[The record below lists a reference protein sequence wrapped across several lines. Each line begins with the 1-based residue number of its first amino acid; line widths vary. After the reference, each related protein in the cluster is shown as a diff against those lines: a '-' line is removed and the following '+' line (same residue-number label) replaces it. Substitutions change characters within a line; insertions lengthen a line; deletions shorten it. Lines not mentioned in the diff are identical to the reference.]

1 MWLIVET
8 DRYKERETLELLRKV
23 EGFRDGYLPMCRKTV
38 SGAEGAK
45 CAFVP
50 LISHVLFVD
59 IDVERYKTDFSRQ
72 RYHSRI
78 LTNRG
83 YFLYYEDTTASDGT
97 IVKQQIKTDARL
109 FCVRQEGKSL
119 DDLLSVATIDKADV
133 EGLRLFVD
141 QANSSMTDYQ
151 VIDADYDL
159 LASTHDTVLV
169 TEGPYRGF
177 RGVVRQRKTRGKKDR
192 VLYVRVANWCFC
204 IPNIRAYRYVVVH
217 EAPHGKKSAEVNAWR
232 NADMLIGRFQALLPT
247 DKVDNA
253 AHYLRTLLL
262 RLHRGVALGD
272 LETKLQKDTTNPD
285 TPLLLLFLRG
295 DEIRGIGP
303 LSAAEAGAVI
313 SLSRHYRSVESNI
326 EFVLR
331 EAIPDRSLRP
341 FLTPTPGTPI
351 PEGQDYAVVP
361 HATFTEYIIP
371 LNLRPYFWRD
381 EYEQGKFKT
390 FSSQAGDYIY
400 YAHVGVKEPHQ
411 TPSNPIQTP
420 SNPTQTPSNPTQTPS
435 NPNSN
440 PNKTLFISCGT
451 FSRMCEQGMQRDS
464 ESFLADLRRKG
475 YESLATLLTD
485 PTITFYEDKESGIHG
500 FVMGLKG
507 FEMGLKG
514 GAKGFEIGL
523 KEFDMGLNELEMG
536 LKEFE
541 MGLKEFEMGLKEFE
555 WGSKGFEWG
564 SKGFE
569 NGLRGLKEFENG
581 LNPTSNPIQTPSN
594 PTSNPNSNPISNPTS
609 NPNSNPIQTL
619 IGSFVSVWQGT
630 RNLELRNALRKD
642 VLLHK
647 QVLDEVENKVPM
659 NEALERV
666 FDAVGGEARSMEDIH
681 ADLIK
686 YVGTI
691 ESHLASHRF
700 LPAYVLYLQILQT
713 VSRRYLSDDRETLC
727 PRSAYLPDKACT
739 AAHTL
744 ITTYI
749 ADNTDE
755 VTKEIIEEYR
765 PIIKHLRKS
774 PSFLAFRI
782 PSCL

>member
-8 DRYKERETLELLRKV
+8 DRYKEREALELLRKV

-72 RYHSRI
+72 RYLSRI

-83 YFLYYEDTTASDGT
+83 YFLYYEDTTAPDGT
-97 IVKQQIKTDARL
+97 TVKRQIKTDARL

-119 DDLLSVATIDKADV
+119 EDLLSGATIDKADV

-232 NADMLIGRFQALLPT
+232 NADMLIGRFQALLPI
-247 DKVDNA
+247 DKIDNA
-253 AHYLRTLLL
+253 AHYLRALLL

-272 LETKLQKDTTNPD
+272 LETKLQKDTANPD

-303 LSAAEAGAVI
+303 LSAAEAGAAI

-341 FLTPTPGTPI
+341 FLTPTPGTTI
-351 PEGQDYAVVP
+351 PEGQDYAIVP
-361 HATFTEYIIP
+361 HTTFTEYIIP
-371 LNLRPYFWRD
+371 LNLRPYFWRN

-390 FSSQAGDYIY
+390 FSTQAEDYIY

-411 TPSNPIQTP
+411 TP
-420 SNPTQTPSNPTQTPS
+420 
-435 NPNSN
+435 
-440 PNKTLFISCGT
+440 FISCGT
-451 FSRMCEQGMQRDS
+451 FSRMCEQEMQRDS
-464 ESFLADLRRKG
+464 GSFLADLRRKG
-475 YESLATLLTD
+475 YDSLATLLTD

-500 FVMGLKG
+500 F
-507 FEMGLKG
+507 
-514 GAKGFEIGL
+514 
-523 KEFDMGLNELEMG
+523 
-536 LKEFE
+536 
-541 MGLKEFEMGLKEFE
+541 E
-555 WGSKGFEWG
+555 WGSKGFEKG
-564 SKGFE
+564 LKGFE
-569 NGLRGLKEFENG
+569 NGLRG
-581 LNPTSNPIQTPSN
+581 
-594 PTSNPNSNPISNPTS
+594 
-609 NPNSNPIQTL
+609 
-619 IGSFVSVWQGT
+619 FVSVWQGT

-666 FDAVGGEARSMEDIH
+666 FDAVGGEARSMEAIH

-686 YVGTI
+686 YVATI

-744 ITTYI
+744 ITSYI

-755 VTKEIIEEYR
+755 VIKEIIEEYR
-765 PIIKHLRKS
+765 PVIKHLRKS
-774 PSFLAFRI
+774 PPFLAFRI

>member
-8 DRYKERETLELLRKV
+8 DRYKERETLELLRNV

-72 RYHSRI
+72 RYLSRI

-83 YFLYYEDTTASDGT
+83 YFLYYEDTTAPDGT

-109 FCVRQEGKSL
+109 FCVRQKGKSL
-119 DDLLSVATIDKADV
+119 DDLLSGATIDKADV

-217 EAPHGKKSAEVNAWR
+217 EAPHCKKSAEVNAWR

-247 DKVDNA
+247 DKVDDA

-295 DEIRGIGP
+295 DESRGIGP

-326 EFVLR
+326 EFVLL

-361 HATFTEYIIP
+361 HTTFTEYIIP
-371 LNLRPYFWRD
+371 LNLRPYFWRN

-411 TPSNPIQTP
+411 T
-420 SNPTQTPSNPTQTPS
+420 
-435 NPNSN
+435 
-440 PNKTLFISCGT
+440 LFISCGT
-451 FSRMCEQGMQRDS
+451 FSRMCEQEMQRDS

-500 FVMGLKG
+500 FEMGSRGGEMGSEG
-507 FEMGLKG
+507 FEM
-514 GAKGFEIGL
+514 
-523 KEFDMGLNELEMG
+523 
-536 LKEFE
+536 
-541 MGLKEFEMGLKEFE
+541 
-555 WGSKGFEWG
+555 
-564 SKGFE
+564 
-569 NGLRGLKEFENG
+569 GLRGLKEFENG
-581 LNPTSNPIQTPSN
+581 LNPTSNPIKTP
-594 PTSNPNSNPISNPTS
+594 S

-666 FDAVGGEARSMEDIH
+666 FDAVGGEARCMDAIH

-691 ESHLASHRF
+691 ESHLASRRF

-713 VSRRYLSDDRETLC
+713 VSRRYISDERETLC
-727 PRSAYLPDKACT
+727 PRAAYLPDKACT

-765 PIIKHLRKS
+765 PVIKHLRKS

>member
-23 EGFRDGYLPMCRKTV
+23 EGFRDGYLPMCPKTV

-72 RYHSRI
+72 RYLSRI

-83 YFLYYEDTTASDGT
+83 YFIYYEDTTAPDGT
-97 IVKQQIKTDARL
+97 TVKQQIKTDARL

-119 DDLLSVATIDKADV
+119 DDLLSGATIDKADV

-169 TEGPYRGF
+169 TEGPYSGF

-192 VLYVRVANWCFC
+192 MLYVRVANWCFC

-217 EAPHGKKSAEVNAWR
+217 EAPHGKKSSEVNAWR

-247 DKVDNA
+247 DKVDDA

-285 TPLLLLFLRG
+285 TPLLLFLRG
-295 DEIRGIGP
+295 NDSRGIGP

-361 HATFTEYIIP
+361 HTTFTEYIIP
-371 LNLRPYFWRD
+371 LNLRPYFWSN

-390 FSSQAGDYIY
+390 FSTQAGDYIY

-411 TPSNPIQTP
+411 T
-420 SNPTQTPSNPTQTPS
+420 
-435 NPNSN
+435 
-440 PNKTLFISCGT
+440 LFISCGT
-451 FSRMCEQGMQRDS
+451 FSRMCEQEMQRDS

-500 FVMGLKG
+500 LEWGLK
-507 FEMGLKG
+507 
-514 GAKGFEIGL
+514 GL
-523 KEFDMGLNELEMG
+523 KEFEDG

-541 MGLKEFEMGLKEFE
+541 MGSRSLTP
-555 WGSKGFEWG
+555 S
-564 SKGFE
+564 
-569 NGLRGLKEFENG
+569 
-581 LNPTSNPIQTPSN
+581 NPTQTPSNPIQTPFKL
-594 PTSNPNSNPISNPTS
+594 
-609 NPNSNPIQTL
+609 IQTL

-666 FDAVGGEARSMEDIH
+666 FDAVGGEARSMDAIH
-681 ADLIK
+681 ADLMK

-765 PIIKHLRKS
+765 PVIKHLRKS

>member
-59 IDVERYKTDFSRQ
+59 IDVERNKTDFSRQ
-72 RYHSRI
+72 RYLSRI

-83 YFLYYEDTTASDGT
+83 YFLYYEDTTAPDGT

-119 DDLLSVATIDKADV
+119 DDLLSGATIDKADV

-232 NADMLIGRFQALLPT
+232 NADRLIGRFQALLPT

-295 DEIRGIGP
+295 DDSCGIGL

-371 LNLRPYFWRD
+371 LNLRPYFWRN

-390 FSSQAGDYIY
+390 FSTQAEDYFY
-400 YAHVGVKEPHQ
+400 YAHIGVKEPHQ
-411 TPSNPIQTP
+411 TPSNPIQTH
-420 SNPTQTPSNPTQTPS
+420 SNPIQTHST
-435 NPNSN
+435 
-440 PNKTLFISCGT
+440 TLFISCGA
-451 FSRMCEQGMQRDS
+451 FSRMCEQEMQRDS
-464 ESFLADLRRKG
+464 GSFLADLRRKG

-500 FVMGLKG
+500 F
-507 FEMGLKG
+507 EMGLKG
-514 GAKGFEIGL
+514 L
-523 KEFDMGLNELEMG
+523 KEFEDG

-541 MGLKEFEMGLKEFE
+541 MGSRSLTP
-555 WGSKGFEWG
+555 S
-564 SKGFE
+564 
-569 NGLRGLKEFENG
+569 
-581 LNPTSNPIQTPSN
+581 NPTQTPSNPNSNPNSNPIQTPSN
-594 PTSNPNSNPISNPTS
+594 PD
-609 NPNSNPIQTL
+609 SNPIQTL
-619 IGSFVSVWQGT
+619 LRSFVSVWQGT
-630 RNLELRNALRKD
+630 RNLELRNSLRKD

-666 FDAVGGEARSMEDIH
+666 FDAVGGEARSMDAIH

-727 PRSAYLPDKACT
+727 PRSVYLPDKACT

-765 PIIKHLRKS
+765 PVIKHLRKS

>member
-8 DRYKERETLELLRKV
+8 DTYKERETLELLRRV
-23 EGFRDGYLPMCRKTV
+23 EGFRDGYLPMCRKVV
-38 SGAEGAK
+38 SGTEGAI

-72 RYHSRI
+72 RYLSRI

-83 YFLYYEDTTASDGT
+83 YFLYYEDTTAPDGIT
-97 IVKQQIKTDARL
+97 TKQQIKTDARL

-119 DDLLSVATIDKADV
+119 DDLLCGATIDKADV

-141 QANSSMTDYQ
+141 QANSSMTEYQ

-159 LASTHDTVLV
+159 LASTHDIVLV

-177 RGVVRQRKTRGKKDR
+177 RGVVRQRKTLGKKDR

-262 RLHRGVALGD
+262 RLHRGIALGD
-272 LETKLQKDTTNPD
+272 LETKLQKDTANPD
-285 TPLLLLFLRG
+285 TTLLLLFLRG

-326 EFVLR
+326 DFVLR
-331 EAIPDRSLRP
+331 EAIPDCSLRP
-341 FLTPTPGTPI
+341 FLTPTPGTPT

-361 HATFTEYIIP
+361 HTTFTEYIIP
-371 LNLRPYFWRD
+371 LNLRPYFWRN
-381 EYEQGKFKT
+381 EYEQGKFKI
-390 FSSQAGDYIY
+390 FSAQAEDYIY
-400 YAHVGVKEPHQ
+400 YAHVGVKGPLQ

-420 SNPTQTPSNPTQTPS
+420 SNPNSNPTQTPS
-435 NPNSN
+435 NPIQTPSTT
-440 PNKTLFISCGT
+440 PFISCGT
-451 FSRMCEQGMQRDS
+451 FSRMCEQEMQRDS

-500 FVMGLKG
+500 FEMGLKG

-514 GAKGFEIGL
+514 
-523 KEFDMGLNELEMG
+523 
-536 LKEFE
+536 FE
-541 MGLKEFEMGLKEFE
+541 MGLKEFE
-555 WGSKGFEWG
+555 
-564 SKGFE
+564 
-569 NGLRGLKEFENG
+569 NGLRG
-581 LNPTSNPIQTPSN
+581 
-594 PTSNPNSNPISNPTS
+594 
-609 NPNSNPIQTL
+609 
-619 IGSFVSVWQGT
+619 FVSVWQGT

-647 QVLDEVENKVPM
+647 QVLDEADNKVPM
-659 NEALERV
+659 NEAMERV
-666 FDAVGGEARSMEDIH
+666 FDAVGGEARSMDAIH
-681 ADLIK
+681 ADLMK
-686 YVGTI
+686 YVATI

-713 VSRRYLSDDRETLC
+713 VSRRYLSDDCKTLC

-765 PIIKHLRKS
+765 PVIKHLRKS

>member
-72 RYHSRI
+72 RYLSRI

-83 YFLYYEDTTASDGT
+83 YFLYYEDTTAPDGT
-97 IVKQQIKTDARL
+97 TTKQQIKTDARL
-109 FCVRQEGKSL
+109 FCVRQKGKSL
-119 DDLLSVATIDKADV
+119 DDLLSGATIDKADV

-169 TEGPYRGF
+169 TEGPYCGF

-272 LETKLQKDTTNPD
+272 LKTKLQKDTANPD

-371 LNLRPYFWRD
+371 LNLRPYFWRN

-411 TPSNPIQTP
+411 TP
-420 SNPTQTPSNPTQTPS
+420 
-435 NPNSN
+435 
-440 PNKTLFISCGT
+440 FISCGA
-451 FSRMCEQGMQRDS
+451 FSRMCEQEMQRNS
-464 ESFLADLRRKG
+464 ESFHADLRRKG

-500 FVMGLKG
+500 FEMGLKG
-507 FEMGLKG
+507 FER
-514 GAKGFEIGL
+514 
-523 KEFDMGLNELEMG
+523 G

-541 MGLKEFEMGLKEFE
+541 MGLK
-555 WGSKGFEWG
+555 
-564 SKGFE
+564 GFE
-569 NGLRGLKEFENG
+569 NGLRG
-581 LNPTSNPIQTPSN
+581 
-594 PTSNPNSNPISNPTS
+594 
-609 NPNSNPIQTL
+609 
-619 IGSFVSVWQGT
+619 FVSIWQGT

-647 QVLDEVENKVPM
+647 QVVDEVENKVPI

-666 FDAVGGEARSMEDIH
+666 FDAVGGEARSMDAIH
-681 ADLIK
+681 ADLMK
-686 YVGTI
+686 YVATI
-691 ESHLASHRF
+691 KSHLASRRF

-744 ITTYI
+744 ITSYI

-765 PIIKHLRKS
+765 PVIKHLRKS

>member
-23 EGFRDGYLPMCRKTV
+23 ESFRDCYLPMCRKTV

-72 RYHSRI
+72 RYLSRI

-83 YFLYYEDTTASDGT
+83 YFLYYEDTTTPDGT
-97 IVKQQIKTDARL
+97 TVKQQIKTDARL

-119 DDLLSVATIDKADV
+119 DDLLSGATIDKADV

-141 QANSSMTDYQ
+141 QANSSMTEYQ

-247 DKVDNA
+247 DKVDDA

-351 PEGQDYAVVP
+351 PEGQDYAIVP

-371 LNLRPYFWRD
+371 LNLRPYFWRN

-411 TPSNPIQTP
+411 THSNPIQTP
-420 SNPTQTPSNPTQTPS
+420 ST
-435 NPNSN
+435 
-440 PNKTLFISCGT
+440 TLFISCGT
-451 FSRMCEQGMQRDS
+451 FSRMCEQEMQRDS
-464 ESFLADLRRKG
+464 ESFLANLRRKG

-500 FVMGLKG
+500 F
-507 FEMGLKG
+507 EMGLKG
-514 GAKGFEIGL
+514 V
-523 KEFDMGLNELEMG
+523 
-536 LKEFE
+536 
-541 MGLKEFEMGLKEFE
+541 
-555 WGSKGFEWG
+555 
-564 SKGFE
+564 E
-569 NGLRGLKEFENG
+569 NGLKEFENG
-581 LNPTSNPIQTPSN
+581 LS
-594 PTSNPNSNPISNPTS
+594 
-609 NPNSNPIQTL
+609 
-619 IGSFVSVWQGT
+619 GFVSVWQGT

-666 FDAVGGEARSMEDIH
+666 FDAVDGEARSMEAIY
-681 ADLIK
+681 ADLMK
-686 YVGTI
+686 YVATI

-713 VSRRYLSDDRETLC
+713 VSRRYLSDERETLC
-727 PRSAYLPDKACT
+727 PRAAYLPDKACT

-765 PIIKHLRKS
+765 PVIKHLRKS

>member
-8 DRYKERETLELLRKV
+8 DRYTERETLELLRKV

-72 RYHSRI
+72 RYLSRI
-78 LTNRG
+78 LTHRG
-83 YFLYYEDTTASDGT
+83 YFIYYEDTTAPDGT
-97 IVKQQIKTDARL
+97 TVKQQIKTDARL

-119 DDLLSVATIDKADV
+119 DDLLSGATIDKADV

-272 LETKLQKDTTNPD
+272 LETKLQKDTANPD
-285 TPLLLLFLRG
+285 TPLLILFLRG
-295 DEIRGIGP
+295 DDSRGIGP
-303 LSAAEAGAVI
+303 LSAAEAGSVI

-361 HATFTEYIIP
+361 HTTFTEYIIP
-371 LNLRPYFWRD
+371 LNLRPYFWRN

-390 FSSQAGDYIY
+390 FSSQAEDYIY

-411 TPSNPIQTP
+411 TPSNPIQTH
-420 SNPTQTPSNPTQTPS
+420 
-435 NPNSN
+435 
-440 PNKTLFISCGT
+440 KT
-451 FSRMCEQGMQRDS
+451 
-464 ESFLADLRRKG
+464 
-475 YESLATLLTD
+475 
-485 PTITFYEDKESGIHG
+485 
-500 FVMGLKG
+500 
-507 FEMGLKG
+507 
-514 GAKGFEIGL
+514 
-523 KEFDMGLNELEMG
+523 
-536 LKEFE
+536 
-541 MGLKEFEMGLKEFE
+541 
-555 WGSKGFEWG
+555 
-564 SKGFE
+564 
-569 NGLRGLKEFENG
+569 
-581 LNPTSNPIQTPSN
+581 
-594 PTSNPNSNPISNPTS
+594 
-609 NPNSNPIQTL
+609 
-619 IGSFVSVWQGT
+619 
-630 RNLELRNALRKD
+630 
-642 VLLHK
+642 
-647 QVLDEVENKVPM
+647 
-659 NEALERV
+659 
-666 FDAVGGEARSMEDIH
+666 
-681 ADLIK
+681 
-686 YVGTI
+686 
-691 ESHLASHRF
+691 
-700 LPAYVLYLQILQT
+700 
-713 VSRRYLSDDRETLC
+713 
-727 PRSAYLPDKACT
+727 
-739 AAHTL
+739 
-744 ITTYI
+744 
-749 ADNTDE
+749 
-755 VTKEIIEEYR
+755 
-765 PIIKHLRKS
+765 
-774 PSFLAFRI
+774 
-782 PSCL
+782 